1 MLDCKEGRLLR
12 QVKRED
18 TTMKINILLCDDD
31 KDFLRRLTE
40 VVTVNRCLR
49 EYRPA

>member
-18 TTMKINILLCDDD
+18 SID
-31 KDFLRRLTE
+31 KNFKYKDERGNTYGIERNLYTAS
-40 VVTVNRCLR
+40 C
-49 EYRPA
+49 P